1 MIGQNT
7 DARNWKDFQKRLKTK
22 AKRRRFAF
30 RAALLFAYLALIGAL
45 YGGSRILAQGKMEPP
60 ESLWGKRREN
70 IGSERF
76 LKKDLSAFIA
86 PLNLDSVAETEN
98 PLHIMNEEGKLIVEV
113 SLDMNLQKYILKLL
127 RRSRTLQ
134 TAVIVLRPK
143 NGQILA
149 MTSYDRDGKTE
160 NLCLKADFP
169 AASLF
174 KIVSAAAAIEA
185 RGFTPEKT
193 VAFTGMR
200 HTLYKSQLN
209 RDEGHYSTKTSFK
222 RAFSGSVNPVFGKIG
237 IYDLGKTFLSEYADR
252 FHFNREIPFDLPLA
266 ASRVRIPED
275 DFGLAEVASGFNRK
289 TLISPLHASLIT
301 AAIANCGIMIKPWLV
316 RRIRAE
322 SGEVLYRAQRTTL
335 GKAVEEDTAG
345 QLRILMK
352 DTVLNGTC
360 RKAFRPLS
368 QKKSFQDVEL
378 GAKTGTINDPQ
389 DQYKYD
395 WVTAY
400 ALPKDRCEAVCVT
413 VLAIHGKKLG
423 IRASEMARYI
433 IQHQYTS

>member
-1 MIGQNT
+1 MIGQST
-7 DARNWKDFQKRLKTK
+7 HAKDWKDFQKRLKTR
-22 AKRRRFAF
+22 AKRRHFAF
-30 RAALLFAYLALIGAL
+30 RAALLFVYLALIGAL
-45 YGGSRILAQGKMEPP
+45 YGGSRILAQGKVEAP
-60 ESLWGKRREN
+60 ESLRGGRKEN
-70 IGSERF
+70 MGSERY
-76 LKKDLSAFIA
+76 LKKDLSALIA
-86 PLNLDSVAETEN
+86 PLNLDSIGETEN
-98 PLHIMNEEGKLIVEV
+98 PLLIMNGEEKLTVEV

-134 TAVIVLRPK
+134 TAAIVFRPK

-149 MTSYDRDGKTE
+149 MTSYHKDGKTE

-174 KIVSAAAAIEA
+174 KIVSAAAAVEA

-193 VAFTGMR
+193 MAFKGMK

-237 IYDLGKTFLSEYADR
+237 IYDLGKAFLSEYADR
-252 FHFNREIPFDLPLA
+252 FLFNREIPFDLPLA
-266 ASRVRIPED
+266 ASHIHIPED

-289 TLISPLHASLIT
+289 TLLSPLHASLIT
-301 AAIANCGIMIKPWLV
+301 AAIANYGMMVEPWLV
-316 RRIRAE
+316 WRIKDV
-322 SGEVLYRAQRTTL
+322 SGEVLYRARYTRL

-352 DTVLNGTC
+352 DTVLHGTC
-360 RKAFRPLS
+360 RKAFLPLR
-368 QKKSFQDVEL
+368 QKKSLQDIEL
-378 GAKTGTINDPQ
+378 GAKTGSINNPQ

-400 ALPKDRCEAVCVT
+400 ALPKNRCEAVCVT
-413 VLAIHGKKLG
+413 VLVIHGKKLG
-423 IRASEMARYI
+423 MRASEMARYI
-433 IQHQYTS
+433 IQHQYSS